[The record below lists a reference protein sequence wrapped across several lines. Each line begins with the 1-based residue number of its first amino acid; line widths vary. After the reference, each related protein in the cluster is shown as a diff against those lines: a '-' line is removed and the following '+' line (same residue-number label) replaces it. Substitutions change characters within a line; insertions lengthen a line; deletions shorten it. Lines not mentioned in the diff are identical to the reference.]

1 MVKQLTII
9 SGKGGC
15 GKTTI
20 AASLVALADEP
31 VIADA
36 DVDAADMHILLH
48 PKIRKTEKFSGL
60 DVAQKDDDKCI
71 ECGKCFENCRYGA
84 FDSDFTLHPEKC
96 EGCAVCAMVCPT
108 DAIRMVERNAG
119 EAYISDTRFGPLV
132 HAKLHAGEE
141 ASGKLVAL
149 VRQRAIEVAEQSGK
163 ELIIID
169 GPPGTGCTVIAS
181 ITGVD
186 MVLVVFEPTLSGIH
200 DAKRIIEV
208 ARHFKVPVKACIN
221 KHDINL
227 ENTEQIIQ
235 FCKNENIEVVG
246 KIAYDDTATDAMVAE
261 KTVIEFSDGSM
272 ASSIKDIWQKVKEAL
287 DGQ

>member
-20 AASLVALADEP
+20 AASLVALASNP
-31 VIADA
+31 IIADA

-48 PKIRKTEKFSGL
+48 PEVKSKEKFSGL
-60 DVAQKDDDKCI
+60 DVAQKDDEKCI
-71 ECGKCFENCRYGA
+71 DCGKCYENCRYGA

-96 EGCAVCAMVCPT
+96 EGCAVCEMVCPT

-149 VRQRAIEVAEQSGK
+149 VRQRANEVAEQTGK

-181 ITGVD
+181 LTGVD
-186 MVLVVFEPTLSGIH
+186 IVLVVFEPTLSGIH

-208 ARHFKVPVKACIN
+208 ARHFKVPILACIN
-221 KHDINL
+221 KHDINAQNTIQIL
-227 ENTEQIIQ
+227 E
-235 FCKNENIEVVG
+235 FCKSENIEVAG
-246 KIAYDDTATDAMVAE
+246 QIAYDDTATDAMVAGR
-261 KTVIEFSDGSM
+261 TVVEFSDGDMSE
-272 ASSIKDIWQKVKEAL
+272 SIKAIWQRVKEAV

>member
-1 MVKQLTII
+1 MVKELTVI

-20 AASLVALADEP
+20 AASFVALAKDP

-48 PKIRKTEKFSGL
+48 PQVRKKEKFSGL
-60 DVAQKDDDKCI
+60 DVAKKDDDKCI
-71 ECGKCFENCRYGA
+71 DCGKCYDNCRYGA
-84 FDSDFTLHPEKC
+84 FDSDNTLHPEKC
-96 EGCAVCAMVCPT
+96 EGCAVCAMVCPVE
-108 DAIRMVERNAG
+108 AIQMVERNAG

-149 VRQRAIEVAEQSGK
+149 VRQRAKEVAEETGK
-163 ELIIID
+163 ELILID

-181 ITGVD
+181 LTGVD
-186 MVLVVFEPTLSGIH
+186 LVLVVFEPTLSGIH

-208 ARHFKVPVKACIN
+208 ARHFKIQVLACIN
-221 KHDINL
+221 KYDINE
-227 ENTEQIIQ
+227 ENTEQIMQ
-235 FCKNENIEVVG
+235 FCKEENIEVVG
-246 KIAYDDTATDAMVAE
+246 KIPYDDTATDAMVAE

-272 ASSIKDIWQKVKEAL
+272 AKAIQDIWQKIGKAWT
-287 DGQ
+287 